1 MQKYD
6 FFVREGSY
14 FWGEGLNF
22 PREIV
27 FLHPQLQF
35 GLKFRTMKKQALVF
49 LFVFLTAFLGRAQE
63 NTRSAT
69 ATRDNPAPATVPYYC
84 GFEDAAERDCWTF
97 HQNTNYNNNKWTVG
111 TATHS
116 EGEYALYVTNY
127 SATGYTYDVTR
138 ESIAWVY
145 RDVFFDSENQEY
157 IISFDFKGMGE
168 RINQNTYDYLNV
180 YVGPPAEIEDIYY
193 NTYNPTVD
201 PPEGATLFLEKLC
214 QNSDWTNYLFTVD
227 ASFSGVQRIYF
238 MWRNDGSGGTQ
249 PPAAIDNL
257 SITPVACAKPS
268 FLTANVVDTTLVL
281 SWMAITG
288 ADSYSILYKES
299 SDSIYIERSSPYN
312 YLEIND
318 FQYRTSYDWKVRS
331 NCADDEHSSW
341 SESTFQ
347 TLVPSAH
354 LPYYFGFEDSTEN
367 AKWLLFNG
375 EYTNQWHIGGAVQ
388 NGGDSALYISNDGGV
403 SNAYS
408 TGNSSSVWACRDL
421 FIPENVSSFSLSF
434 DFKGMG
440 ETYSS
445 TKYDYMQVY
454 LGPPAVPAGFNVP
467 EGAIEL
473 SGQLNETGEW
483 TAIHLM
489 DTGGHTGMQ
498 RLYFRWANDGNRGT
512 NPPASIDNI
521 VIEGSACPTP
531 IYLYSSNILDYSAEL
546 SWIEE
551 VPSASYTVA
560 YRAEEDSIYTE
571 ITLQTNHC
579 PLTGLTPGTIYIWKV
594 KTHCSADQESI
605 WSMEQT
611 FQTFTPLGRIPYS
624 CGFEDTEENV
634 EWQAGSP
641 EQIHWQIGTAA
652 HHFSNHGLY
661 VGYGQY
667 NYIPEEYCVGG
678 NACWAYRDIYFDP
691 SENEYELSFYHKC
704 GGEWGNPDETPHM
717 NALRVFVGPPSDIFS
732 NGVPEGAEQ
741 LGATI
746 TRDLSWTRHSY
757 LIDQRHQ
764 GVQRLWFLWT
774 PPYHFID
781 NPPSA
786 VDDISIVGVSCG
798 RPLNV
803 SCFSEDVQSLS
814 VHFTPCFPDDDTWE
828 LAIIEEG
835 EDWADA
841 RTFVIHDTLYLL
853 QNLYPHTTYFIRLR
867 TVCGENEY
875 SDWTVSVASRTAC
888 GEVIRLPFTENF
900 DHYGTDPYPTCWSRI
915 VSSNEDYP
923 IIDYSHQGS
932 AEPMHSLPAVLAFSS
947 FNSSAP
953 KYNYAITPPFSED
966 IPMSRLI
973 VQYKY
978 FYLRSTW
985 TVSVGVMEDPEDES
999 TFVAVG
1005 TLQRNPDREYYWTD
1019 EIAYLSSYTGN
1030 GRYIAF
1036 RFSQDDYGLSKF
1048 DIDNIVIDT
1057 VLTHEGVADRGI
1069 DPFVMVYPNPAS
1081 DVVNVCVQEGMPEIT
1096 ETEVYDINGRL
1107 LHTVKGSGQQL
1118 QIPVAG
1124 LARGMYFVKIYSG
1137 EKAVVKRFVKQ

>member
-1 MQKYD
+1 
-6 FFVREGSY
+6 
-14 FWGEGLNF
+14 
-22 PREIV
+22 
-27 FLHPQLQF
+27 
-35 GLKFRTMKKQALVF
+35 MKKQALVF

-69 ATRDNPAPATVPYYC
+69 ATRDDPAPATVPYYC

-214 QNSDWTNYLFTVD
+214 QNSDWTNYSFTVD

-288 ADSYSILYKES
+288 ADSYTILYKES
-299 SDSIYIERSSPYN
+299 ADSIYIERSSPYN

-318 FQYRTSYDWKVRS
+318 FQYETSYDWKVRS

-388 NGGDSALYISNDGGV
+388 NGGDSALYISNDGGA

-445 TKYDYMQVY
+445 TEYDYMQVY

-483 TAIHLM
+483 TAIHL
-489 DTGGHTGMQ
+489 
-498 RLYFRWANDGNRGT
+498 
-512 NPPASIDNI
+512 
-521 VIEGSACPTP
+521 
-531 IYLYSSNILDYSAEL
+531 
-546 SWIEE
+546 WI
-551 VPSASYTVA
+551 
-560 YRAEEDSIYTE
+560 R
-571 ITLQTNHC
+571 
-579 PLTGLTPGTIYIWKV
+579 
-594 KTHCSADQESI
+594 
-605 WSMEQT
+605 
-611 FQTFTPLGRIPYS
+611 
-624 CGFEDTEENV
+624 
-634 EWQAGSP
+634 
-641 EQIHWQIGTAA
+641 
-652 HHFSNHGLY
+652 
-661 VGYGQY
+661 
-667 NYIPEEYCVGG
+667 
-678 NACWAYRDIYFDP
+678 
-691 SENEYELSFYHKC
+691 
-704 GGEWGNPDETPHM
+704 
-717 NALRVFVGPPSDIFS
+717 
-732 NGVPEGAEQ
+732 
-741 LGATI
+741 
-746 TRDLSWTRHSY
+746 
-757 LIDQRHQ
+757 
-764 GVQRLWFLWT
+764 
-774 PPYHFID
+774 
-781 NPPSA
+781 
-786 VDDISIVGVSCG
+786 
-798 RPLNV
+798 
-803 SCFSEDVQSLS
+803 
-814 VHFTPCFPDDDTWE
+814 
-828 LAIIEEG
+828 
-835 EDWADA
+835 
-841 RTFVIHDTLYLL
+841 
-853 QNLYPHTTYFIRLR
+853 
-867 TVCGENEY
+867 
-875 SDWTVSVASRTAC
+875 
-888 GEVIRLPFTENF
+888 
-900 DHYGTDPYPTCWSRI
+900 
-915 VSSNEDYP
+915 
-923 IIDYSHQGS
+923 
-932 AEPMHSLPAVLAFSS
+932 
-947 FNSSAP
+947 
-953 KYNYAITPPFSED
+953 ED
-966 IPMSRLI
+966 IPECSGSISDGQMTATGERIRQRLSTILSLKVRHALLPFIYI
-973 VQYKY
+973 VATS
-978 FYLRSTW
+978 LTI
-985 TVSVGVMEDPEDES
+985 
-999 TFVAVG
+999 
-1005 TLQRNPDREYYWTD
+1005 QRNCRGLKRYRPPVIQWRIGQRMTAFIQKSRSRPT
-1019 EIAYLSSYTGN
+1019 IALS
-1030 GRYIAF
+1030 
-1036 RFSQDDYGLSKF
+1036 
-1048 DIDNIVIDT
+1048 
-1057 VLTHEGVADRGI
+1057 
-1069 DPFVMVYPNPAS
+1069 
-1081 DVVNVCVQEGMPEIT
+1081 
-1096 ETEVYDINGRL
+1096 
-1107 LHTVKGSGQQL
+1107 
-1118 QIPVAG
+1118 PV
-1124 LARGMYFVKIYSG
+1124 
-1137 EKAVVKRFVKQ
+1137 